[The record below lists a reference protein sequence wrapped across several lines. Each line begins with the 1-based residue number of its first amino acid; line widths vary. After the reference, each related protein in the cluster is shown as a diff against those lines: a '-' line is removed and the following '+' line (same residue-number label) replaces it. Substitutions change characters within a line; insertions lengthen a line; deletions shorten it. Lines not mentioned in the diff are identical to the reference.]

1 MLSHPTQSRRER
13 GAALASGEAKP
24 MAFRSVDLG
33 KMAKDA
39 KVKAH
44 YNGDQGAIGAA
55 RGLYALKARVDREVM
70 EKVIRTADD

>member
-1 MLSHPTQSRRER
+1 
-13 GAALASGEAKP
+13 

-44 YNGDQGAIGAA
+44 YNSDQGAIGAA